1 MSYLIRNDLTTVKV
15 IYYLPDYDHVLQE
28 FVFQQY
34 DIVPEYPKL
43 NKFIKFWR
51 RNIEARIHSVDFA
64 SAFSEYKFVE
74 NVITLN

>member
-15 IYYLPDYDHVLQE
+15 IYYLPDYDHILQE

-34 DIVPEYPKL
+34 DVVPEYPRL

-74 NVITLN
+74 NVKTFN